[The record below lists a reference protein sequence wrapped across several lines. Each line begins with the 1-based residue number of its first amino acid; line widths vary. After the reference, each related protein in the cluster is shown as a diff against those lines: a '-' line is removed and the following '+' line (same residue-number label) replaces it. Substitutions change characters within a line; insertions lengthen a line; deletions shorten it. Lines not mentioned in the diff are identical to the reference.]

1 MVSRSSIKTPVR
13 ALASTCVTP
22 NRCLRMM
29 PFLKSV
35 DLMQNSDYAKN
46 LRLLCDEYGTVSD
59 VCRGIEINR
68 QQFNKYLSGQI
79 TPNRHNRRRISEFFK
94 VDDEHLNSSHEQFA
108 QQLTRENHSVSEP
121 SGLPGFFV
129 QMTEALPNEVDK
141 LRRYIGYYYQSFYS
155 LGFEGY
161 IIRSLVSVYEQDGI
175 IRTKA
180 IEHLS
185 DEDHEFQDTYVFKY
199 LGTMFYLSDRIFLL
213 EYETLTKHAL
223 NLTILNTSHR
233 SKITTLS
240 GITTGVS
247 SRATR
252 EPSAC
257 RTEWEFLGKQIDVRN
272 ALKSCRLYKPES
284 DEVSDAVRE
293 RIDNHIDDDQY
304 LLRSYME

>member
-1 MVSRSSIKTPVR
+1 
-13 ALASTCVTP
+13 
-22 NRCLRMM
+22 M
-29 PFLKSV
+29 P
-35 DLMQNSDYAKN
+35 QTDYAKN

-79 TPNRHNRRRISEFFK
+79 LPNRHNRRRICEFFK
-94 VDDEHLNSSHEQFA
+94 VDEELLGSSHSEFSQQLKRKPANSSAAQGLPDFFA
-108 QQLTRENHSVSEP
+108 QMVD
-121 SGLPGFFV
+121 
-129 QMTEALPNEVDK
+129 ALPNEVDK
-141 LRRYIGYYYQSFYS
+141 LRRYMGYYYQTFYS

-161 IIRSLVSVYEQDGI
+161 IIRSLVSVYEQDGV

-185 DEDHEFQDTYVFKY
+185 DENHELGDSYVFKY

-213 EYETLTKHAL
+213 EYETLTKAAI
-223 NLTILNTSHR
+223 NLTILNTTHR

-240 GITTGVS
+240 GITMGVS

-257 RTEWEFLGKQIDVRN
+257 RTEWEYLGKQIDVRN
-272 ALKSCRLYKPES
+272 ALKSCKLYKHDS
-284 DEVSDAVRE
+284 DEISAGLRDHL
-293 RIDNHIDDDQY
+293 DNHIDSDQF
-304 LLRSYME
+304 LLRSFMD